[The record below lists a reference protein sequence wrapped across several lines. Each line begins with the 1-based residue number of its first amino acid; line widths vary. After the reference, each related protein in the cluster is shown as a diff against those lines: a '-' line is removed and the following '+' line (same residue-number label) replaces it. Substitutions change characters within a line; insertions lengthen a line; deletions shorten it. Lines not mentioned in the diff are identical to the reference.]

1 LSLDQR
7 HCQCRLADNVDG
19 YGSLRKQ
26 SIIMLGNEASVNV
39 AGLELWMPGQVIKE
53 LYVGV

>member
-1 LSLDQR
+1 
-7 HCQCRLADNVDG
+7 
-19 YGSLRKQ
+19 
-26 SIIMLGNEASVNV
+26 MLGNEASVNV